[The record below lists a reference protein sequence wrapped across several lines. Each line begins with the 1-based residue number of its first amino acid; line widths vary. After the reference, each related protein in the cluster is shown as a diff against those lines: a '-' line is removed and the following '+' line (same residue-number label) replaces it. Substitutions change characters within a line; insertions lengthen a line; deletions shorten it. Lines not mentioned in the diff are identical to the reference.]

1 MDEGKLPQVH
11 KVPEQGPQDTASTDA
26 ASGTTADLG
35 SAFVVDESQGMW
47 RPPTPTAA
55 ERELSDELQVVVAM
69 RLSYRGDP
77 FCGFAKQPGQLTVQ
91 GSVEEALSKV
101 FRHPVE
107 TVCAGR
113 TDSGVHARGQWV
125 SFSLTAKEWNE
136 RSEYKILK
144 SLNALTHEDIS
155 VREIVRKDLDFSARF
170 SARTR
175 EYRYF
180 ICTDQPRPLL
190 MRDFSW
196 HLGKELDLEAMR
208 KAASYLIGEHDFRSF
223 CMAASAEGKTTNRN
237 VVSIDI
243 EPCQMWGENLV
254 VITVIGNAFLHSMV
268 RTIVGT
274 LVMVGRGKRSP
285 EWVADVLEAR
295 NRSAAGEN
303 APAAGLVFWKV
314 SYEGEFVYDP
324 DAKRKA
330 QQAEELARAT
340 AKANRKFRL
349 FGAPLFEN
357 LEFQIPRGNPR
368 GEGELPISGAWL
380 SDVKSDNH
388 EDTGG
393 FAQIDYGA
401 LRNPT
406 NLQLDEPSF
415 DLQVSP
421 ASGATEPLP
430 VAALEGEADDC
441 ESTEPRSGERIDT
454 VAHRPS
460 ASYTPAAA
468 LTETGMF
475 GDVEWDVDLD
485 EAQGH
490 ESLERDDASE
500 PEVDFASEAEEPEDC
515 SDEAETPELCGD
527 GFESPEPWGG
537 AVRGDE
543 AQAADAQAEEPQAS
557 ESRDDGVI
565 EPLEPAA
572 SSKCEEAKEST
583 REEKAEAPKKNEDA
597 LRIPSGKHAKKKRYP
612 FEERPLPYQLK

>member
-11 KVPEQGPQDTASTDA
+11 KVPEQGSQDAASADA

-47 RPPTPTAA
+47 RPPMPTAA

-91 GSVEEALSKV
+91 GSVEEALSLV

-136 RSEYKILK
+136 RSEYRILK

-180 ICTDQPRPLL
+180 ICTDQARPLL

-196 HLGKELDLEAMR
+196 HLGKDLDLDAMR

-254 VITVIGNAFLHSMV
+254 VVTVIGNAFLHSMV

-314 SYEGEFVYDP
+314 NYEGEFVYDP

-357 LEFQIPRGNPR
+357 VEFEIPRGNPR
-368 GEGELPISGAWL
+368 NEGEPPVSGAWL
-380 SDVKSDNH
+380 SDIKSQKL
-388 EDTGG
+388 EDTGE
-393 FAQIDYGA
+393 FTQIDYGA

-406 NLQLDEPSF
+406 NLQLDEPAF
-415 DLQVSP
+415 DLQ
-421 ASGATEPLP
+421 ASTAAEVTKPLP
-430 VAALEGEADDC
+430 VASSGVE
-441 ESTEPRSGERIDT
+441 TPRQ
-454 VAHRPS
+454 AS
-460 ASYTPAAA
+460 ASYTPAAV

-475 GDVEWDVDLD
+475 GVVEWDIDLD
-485 EAQGH
+485 ETQGH
-490 ESLERDDASE
+490 EVLEAGTT
-500 PEVDFASEAEEPEDC
+500 V
-515 SDEAETPELCGD
+515 
-527 GFESPEPWGG
+527 
-537 AVRGDE
+537 
-543 AQAADAQAEEPQAS
+543 
-557 ESRDDGVI
+557 
-565 EPLEPAA
+565 
-572 SSKCEEAKEST
+572 KCEEVEEST
-583 REEKAEAPKKNEDA
+583 REEQPVAPKRNEDV
-597 LRIPSGKHAKKKRYP
+597 LRVPSGKHAKKKRYP

>member
-11 KVPEQGPQDTASTDA
+11 KVPEQGSQDAVSTDV
-26 ASGTTADLG
+26 ASGATADLG
-35 SAFVVDESQGMW
+35 SAFVVDESQGTW

-254 VITVIGNAFLHSMV
+254 VITVVGNAFLHSMV

-314 SYEGEFVYDP
+314 NYEGEFVYDP
-324 DAKRKA
+324 EAKRKA

-357 LEFQIPRGNPR
+357 VEFQIPRGNPR
-368 GEGELPISGAWL
+368 SEGELPISGAWL
-380 SDVKSDNH
+380 SDVKSDKH

-406 NLQLDEPSF
+406 NLQLDEPAF
-415 DLQVSP
+415 DLRVSP
-421 ASGATEPLP
+421 VSEVTEPLP
-430 VAALEGEADDC
+430 IATLEGETDDC
-441 ESTEPRSGERIDT
+441 ESTEPRSGEGIDS
-454 VAHRPS
+454 VAHRLS
-460 ASYTPAAA
+460 VSYTPAAV

-485 EAQGH
+485 EAKGH
-490 ESLERDDASE
+490 
-500 PEVDFASEAEEPEDC
+500 
-515 SDEAETPELCGD
+515 
-527 GFESPEPWGG
+527 
-537 AVRGDE
+537 
-543 AQAADAQAEEPQAS
+543 
-557 ESRDDGVI
+557 
-565 EPLEPAA
+565 EPLESAA
-572 SSKCEEAKEST
+572 SLKCEEAKEN
-583 REEKAEAPKKNEDA
+583 RCEGKAEAPQKNGDV

>member
-1 MDEGKLPQVH
+1 MDEGKLPLVH
-11 KVPEQGPQDTASTDA
+11 KFPEQGSSDEEVDGSAC
-26 ASGTTADLG
+26 GTTADLG
-35 SAFVVDESQGMW
+35 AAFVVDDGRGTW
-47 RPPTPTAA
+47 RPPSPTPA

-69 RLSYRGDP
+69 RLSYRGEP

-91 GSVEEALSKV
+91 GSVEEALALV

-125 SFSLTAKEWNE
+125 SFSLSAKEWNE

-180 ICTDQPRPLL
+180 ICTDQARPLL

-196 HLGKELDLEAMR
+196 HLGKELDLDAMR

-237 VVSIDI
+237 VVSIEI

-285 EWVADVLEAR
+285 EWVAEVLEAR

-314 SYEGEFVYDP
+314 NYEGEFVYDP
-324 DAKRKA
+324 EAKRKA
-330 QQAEELARAT
+330 QQAKELAQAT
-340 AKANRKFRL
+340 ARANRKFRL

-357 LEFQIPRGNPR
+357 LEFEIPRGNPR
-368 GEGELPISGAWL
+368 SEGELPLSGAWL
-380 SDVKSDNH
+380 SDVKSD
-388 EDTGG
+388 ELDVTGE
-393 FAQIDYGA
+393 IDQVDVGA

-406 NLQLDEPSF
+406 NYQ
-415 DLQVSP
+415 
-421 ASGATEPLP
+421 
-430 VAALEGEADDC
+430 AAEFV
-441 ESTEPRSGERIDT
+441 P
-454 VAHRPS
+454 
-460 ASYTPAAA
+460 TPAAT

-475 GDVEWDVDLD
+475 GDIEWDVELD
-485 EAQGH
+485 DVH
-490 ESLERDDASE
+490 EGARNPESPQNEGPIE
-500 PEVDFASEAEEPEDC
+500 PETFIEQHDEGDCGPDDLLAEEPNGFEVPLDLNDTC
-515 SDEAETPELCGD
+515 EHGSESEAPQLVETDELDIVSKSNEVAVAQEPVALPVVAPSAEPVVLHVESHASSSVSEGPELK
-527 GFESPEPWGG
+527 
-537 AVRGDE
+537 
-543 AQAADAQAEEPQAS
+543 
-557 ESRDDGVI
+557 I
-565 EPLEPAA
+565 EPRKRPD
-572 SSKCEEAKEST
+572 
-583 REEKAEAPKKNEDA
+583 P
-597 LRIPSGKHAKKKRYP
+597 LRAPSGKHAKKKRYP